1 MLSTIF
7 VVAIFVSLVVLQII
21 LWAVFLRLGLRWARV
36 PEVTTR
42 RIVAATAS
50 VIAIQSV
57 LYIPFRLFAPA
68 SDAQAIFIGVL
79 ELAATVLVP
88 CLIIMQVFRARFF
101 RSLQAWLPT
110 LLPSVAMVLVAF
122 LVLRP
127 FICEAFVSPTNAMAP
142 TLLGN
147 HWQGRCPECGQ
158 PTFCSPVDAWY
169 GRPETP
175 RMICGNFHVNQIPDV
190 PQQAFPPDRFLV
202 AKFLTP
208 KRWDVVVFQY
218 PENPSTLYVM
228 RLIGLPGETIHLEGG
243 VVWANGN
250 KLEPPDSLRGI
261 EYLSELPDWPS
272 SVWGTKDR
280 PAVLGADEYFVLGD
294 FSAQSRDSRL
304 WEQGASGHNPFA
316 VPESHMRGVVTHIY
330 WPPQRWR
337 ILR

>member
-1 MLSTIF
+1 MLSTII
-7 VVAIFVSLVVLQII
+7 VVAIFLGLVVLQVI

-42 RIVAATAS
+42 RIVVATAS
-50 VIAIQSV
+50 VIAIQLV

-68 SDAQAIFIGVL
+68 SDAQAILIGVL

-88 CLIIMQVFRARFF
+88 CLTIMQVFKARFF
-101 RSLQAWLPT
+101 RSLLAWLPT
-110 LLPSVAMVLVAF
+110 LVPSVAMVLFAL

-147 HWQGRCPECGQ
+147 HWRGRCPECGQ
-158 PTFCSPVDAWY
+158 PNFCSPVEAWY
-169 GRPETP
+169 ARPETP
-175 RMICGNFHVNQIPDV
+175 RMICGKFHVNQVSDV

-243 VVWANGN
+243 AVWANGN
-250 KLEPPDSLRGI
+250 KLEPPDSLSGI

-272 SVWGTKDR
+272 SVWGSKDR
-280 PAVLGADEYFVLGD
+280 PAVLGTDEYFVLGD
-294 FSAQSRDSRL
+294 FSPQSKDSRL
-304 WEQGASGHNPFA
+304 WEQGAPGHSPFA
-316 VPESHMRGVVTHIY
+316 VPESHIRGVGTYIY